1 MHRTTI
7 ALAGAVLLSAA
18 LLTAQSSNPTTY
30 RGCLQPGTSQGNYLL
45 TNAVA
50 KGDKTRSKVALKVVP
65 ENAKVNL
72 EAQVTHEVEVTG
84 SVTPSAQQGQPGTLT
99 ATKVAWKADY
109 CG

>member
-7 ALAGAVLLSAA
+7 ALAGAVLFSAA
-18 LLTAQSSNPTTY
+18 LLTAQSNNPTTY
-30 RGCLQPGTSQGNYLL
+30 RGCLLPGSAQGNYLL

-50 KGDKTRSKVALKVVP
+50 KGDKTKTKVTLRVAP

-72 EAQVTHEVEVTG
+72 EAQVTREVEVTG
-84 SVTPSAQQGQPGTLT
+84 SVTPSTQEGQPGTLT
-99 ATKVAWKADY
+99 ATKVSWKADY